1 MAENRR
7 GKENR
12 FYFSRG
18 QMVLLGAGFAL
29 AAAIIFVLG
38 IFVGKGIEARKIL
51 KPEEPLVK
59 IPVKPGSQQ
68 SSSAPAAPPS
78 DEITF
83 NDTLPKSAA
92 SATAAEE
99 KPQAVKPAAK
109 AAVAETKEKPAL
121 SKAEAP
127 AVKAAEKK
135 ADKPAPSAEAAQKTD
150 TASNGESKESGKT
163 WRAQVNAFPDERSA
177 KLIVDRLKNKG
188 YNAYVTEVQNRG
200 KTWYR
205 VNVGKFGTRD
215 EADKMVEKLR
225 AKENFPTAFAASK

>member
-99 KPQAVKPAAK
+99 KPAATKPAVK
-109 AAVAETKEKPAL
+109 AAVTETKEKPAP
-121 SKAEAP
+121 SKADAP

-135 ADKPAPSAEAAQKTD
+135 ADKPAPSAEAAQKTE
-150 TASNGESKESGKT
+150 TASNGES
-163 WRAQVNAFPDERSA
+163 
-177 KLIVDRLKNKG
+177 
-188 YNAYVTEVQNRG
+188 
-200 KTWYR
+200 
-205 VNVGKFGTRD
+205 
-215 EADKMVEKLR
+215 
-225 AKENFPTAFAASK
+225 

>member
-1 MAENRR
+1 
-7 GKENR
+7 
-12 FYFSRG
+12 
-18 QMVLLGAGFAL
+18 
-29 AAAIIFVLG
+29 
-38 IFVGKGIEARKIL
+38 
-51 KPEEPLVK
+51 
-59 IPVKPGSQQ
+59 
-68 SSSAPAAPPS
+68 SSAPAAPPS

-99 KPQAVKPAAK
+99 KPTATKPAVK
-109 AAVAETKEKPAL
+109 AAVTETKQKPAP
-121 SKAEAP
+121 SKPEAP
-127 AVKAAEKK
+127 AAAKAAEKK
-135 ADKPAPSAEAAQKTD
+135 ADKPAPSAEAAQKTE